1 MCEGQ
6 RAAQVELS
14 EFMGDIKLAALHEA
28 VTLLYGRKETISQQV
43 IQLFKTYG
51 LLIARMF
58 KEVHYTETTGGFG
71 QQDEMHSNF
80 CVV

>member
-28 VTLLYGRKETISQQV
+28 VTLLYGTDVGRKPSASGSYNYS
-43 IQLFKTYG
+43 K
-51 LLIARMF
+51 RMD
-58 KEVHYTETTGGFG
+58 Y
-71 QQDEMHSNF
+71 
-80 CVV
+80 